1 MVLKNVC
8 TLKVFF
14 RQILGLGIHG
24 TTFGEVS
31 VECGDF
37 GLHWFMIF
45 LGKPRWSEFAL
56 PKHVATWGGK
66 WYSERANLVLYEL
79 YMDLCCATA
88 DPRKIQKDDKLV
100 FNKLPNEPKNG
111 MPPDRNPHL
120 HSTYHVLT
128 SLVPEA
134 CALSPFS
141 LRELN
146 LRESTKLGTF
156 QPLSRISLKKL
167 AINPCCK
174 LQTCQERD
182 VQFQS

>member
-1 MVLKNVC
+1 MNY
-8 TLKVFF
+8 
-14 RQILGLGIHG
+14 IWI
-24 TTFGEVS
+24 
-31 VECGDF
+31 
-37 GLHWFMIF
+37 I
-45 LGKPRWSEFAL
+45 
-56 PKHVATWGGK
+56 
-66 WYSERANLVLYEL
+66 
-79 YMDLCCATA
+79 MDLCCATA

-167 AINPCCK
+167 AIK
-174 LQTCQERD
+174 AMLQITDLSGEGCSIPIIIFFHD
-182 VQFQS
+182 VNYIPWISLDAAFQFVFATAEFGPFFAKFRRLLEQSGC

>member
-1 MVLKNVC
+1 
-8 TLKVFF
+8 
-14 RQILGLGIHG
+14 
-24 TTFGEVS
+24 
-31 VECGDF
+31 
-37 GLHWFMIF
+37 
-45 LGKPRWSEFAL
+45 
-56 PKHVATWGGK
+56 
-66 WYSERANLVLYEL
+66 
-79 YMDLCCATA
+79 MDLCCATA

-146 LRESTKLGTF
+146 LREPTKLGTW
-156 QPLSRISLKKL
+156 ISLKKL
-167 AINPCCK
+167 AIKPM
-174 LQTCQERD
+174 LQITDLSGEGCSIPIIIFFPD
-182 VQFQS
+182 VNYLGYPWMLPSSSFLQLPSLVHFLRSFDVCWNRVAANWGPRSQGHHTRKQ